1 LNYEYFRKTIFECMN
16 LVTELS
22 KNELHWCLQK

>member
-16 LVTELS
+16 VITELS
-22 KNELHWCLQK
+22 KNELHWCL